1 MTASRAVV
9 VTTINPPTRAVDVF
23 SALAD
28 WSMVVV
34 GDRKTPA
41 PWASG
46 SSTFL
51 AFGDPSSE
59 RFGLAAKLPAD
70 HYSRKMLGYLHA
82 AAGGAEV
89 IADTDDDN
97 LPNPDWGF
105 PPFSG
110 RFQVTASDRGF
121 VNVYRAFT
129 DQHIWPRG
137 FPLREVL
144 DEGAGAGDHGASER
158 EVEVGVWQGL
168 ADGDPD
174 VDAIYRLTCNL
185 PCTFDERE
193 PLVLGAGTLCPYN
206 SQNTACRRELFA
218 LLYLPALVTFRF
230 TDILRGL
237 IAQPV
242 MWAAGFR
249 LGFLRATV
257 FQDRNEHDYLR
268 DFESEIPCYLETER
282 VVDAVGGA
290 VSDGASV
297 AENLHSAYRA
307 LLDQKIVVA
316 DELRLLEVWLD
327 DLSAATDGRQ

>member
-1 MTASRAVV
+1 MSASQAVI
-9 VTTINPPTRAVDVF
+9 VTTINPPTPAVDLF
-23 SALAD
+23 SALED

-41 PWASG
+41 SWTSG
-46 SSTFL
+46 HSTFL
-51 AFGDPSSE
+51 PLGDSTSA
-59 RFGLAAKLPAD
+59 RFGLAGKLPRD

-82 AAGGAEV
+82 AADGAAV

-97 LPNPDWGF
+97 LPKPGWGF
-105 PPFSG
+105 PPFRG
-110 RFQVTASDRGF
+110 RFSVTAPERGF
-121 VNVYRAFT
+121 VNVYRVFT
-129 DQHIWPRG
+129 AQHIWPRG

-144 DEGAGAGDHGASER
+144 EDADTPGDHGVSVR
-158 EVEVGVWQGL
+158 DVEVGVWQGL

-174 VDAIYRLTCNL
+174 VDAIYRLTSNR
-185 PCTFDERE
+185 PCVFDERE
-193 PLVLGAGTLCPYN
+193 PLVLDIGTLCPYN

-218 LLYLPALVTFRF
+218 LLYLPALVSFRF

-237 IAQPV
+237 VAQPV

-249 LGFLRATV
+249 LGFLNATV

-290 VSDGASV
+290 VSDRAPV
-297 AENLHSAYRA
+297 AENLQAAYRA
-307 LLDQKIVVA
+307 LLAEKIVVA
-316 DELRLLEVWLD
+316 DELRLLEAWLD
-327 DLSAATDGRQ
+327 DLQAATDGRC